1 MMLGKKFSVAC
12 ISLLMVLAL
21 AGCGKTG
28 ESEAEKLVKEACKI
42 PDSYKKIDYQVDDK
56 NGISYLDF
64 KAKNMLGMEVPGR
77 AYFKITK
84 DRIIGIDTD
93 DIERNV
99 LDDFYKN
106 APTEFSECVKSYKIL
121 KKNHYKENFDLEF
134 FLERYKDLKY
144 EKDNFYAWQ
153 SVAKKSIK
161 ANDIIKKYND
171 AYKTAPQIV
180 KKYFPEPMQYFKI
193 NLTGSSRGGWR
204 ANAERTDEY
213 PEQ

>member
-12 ISLLMVLAL
+12 ISLMMVLAL

-99 LDDFYKN
+99 LDDFYKKCSYMK
-106 APTEFSECVKSYKIL
+106 FSECVKSYKIL
-121 KKNHYKENFDLEF
+121 KKNHYKENL
-134 FLERYKDLKY
+134 
-144 EKDNFYAWQ
+144 
-153 SVAKKSIK
+153 I
-161 ANDIIKKYND
+161 
-171 AYKTAPQIV
+171 
-180 KKYFPEPMQYFKI
+180 
-193 NLTGSSRGGWR
+193 
-204 ANAERTDEY
+204 
-213 PEQ
+213 

>member
-42 PDSYKKIDYQVDDK
+42 PDSYKKVDYQVDDK

-64 KAKNMLGMEVPGR
+64 KAKNMLGMEIPGR

-84 DRIIGIDTD
+84 DRIVG
-93 DIERNV
+93 N
-99 LDDFYKN
+99 
-106 APTEFSECVKSYKIL
+106 
-121 KKNHYKENFDLEF
+121 
-134 FLERYKDLKY
+134 
-144 EKDNFYAWQ
+144 DNFFSWKM
-153 SVAKKSIK
+153 VAKDSIK

-171 AYKTAPQIV
+171 AYKTAPEIV
-180 KKYFPEPMQYFKI
+180 KKYFSEPMQYFKI
-193 NLTGSSRGGWR
+193 NLTGSYMGGWS

>member
-1 MMLGKKFSVAC
+1 
-12 ISLLMVLAL
+12 
-21 AGCGKTG
+21 
-28 ESEAEKLVKEACKI
+28 
-42 PDSYKKIDYQVDDK
+42 
-56 NGISYLDF
+56 
-64 KAKNMLGMEVPGR
+64 MLGMEVPGR

>member
-1 MMLGKKFSVAC
+1 
-12 ISLLMVLAL
+12 
-21 AGCGKTG
+21 
-28 ESEAEKLVKEACKI
+28 
-42 PDSYKKIDYQVDDK
+42 
-56 NGISYLDF
+56 
-64 KAKNMLGMEVPGR
+64 MLGMEVPGR

-134 FLERYKDLKY
+134 FLERYKDLKN

-153 SVAKKSIK
+153 SVAKKVLKQMI
-161 ANDIIKKYND
+161 
-171 AYKTAPQIV
+171 
-180 KKYFPEPMQYFKI
+180 
-193 NLTGSSRGGWR
+193 
-204 ANAERTDEY
+204 
-213 PEQ
+213 

>member
-12 ISLLMVLAL
+12 ISLMMVLAL

-134 FLERYKDLKY
+134 FLEMYKD
-144 EKDNFYAWQ
+144 
-153 SVAKKSIK
+153 
-161 ANDIIKKYND
+161 
-171 AYKTAPQIV
+171 
-180 KKYFPEPMQYFKI
+180 
-193 NLTGSSRGGWR
+193 
-204 ANAERTDEY
+204 
-213 PEQ
+213 

>member
-12 ISLLMVLAL
+12 ISLMMVLAL

-28 ESEAEKLVKEACKI
+28 DSEAEKLVKEACKI

-99 LDDFYKN
+99 IDDFNKN

-153 SVAKKSIK
+153 SVAKKVLKQMI
-161 ANDIIKKYND
+161 
-171 AYKTAPQIV
+171 
-180 KKYFPEPMQYFKI
+180 
-193 NLTGSSRGGWR
+193 
-204 ANAERTDEY
+204 
-213 PEQ
+213 